1 MRALFVLGLSLFMIL
16 TSMLVTPRLSYAEE
30 KRDYLYK
37 ETSTWLPTK
46 TAKELGTEISKL
58 SDDEKAA
65 GVAGCYV
72 AIALFPPAALICGAV
87 IAAGDIHDELE

>member
-30 KRDYLYK
+30 SY
-37 ETSTWLPTK
+37 
-46 TAKELGTEISKL
+46 AKELGSAISKF

-65 GVAGCYV
+65 GVTGCFV
-72 AIALFPPAALICGAV
+72 AIGIFPPAALICIGALV
-87 IAAGDIHDELE
+87 AGDIHDEIE